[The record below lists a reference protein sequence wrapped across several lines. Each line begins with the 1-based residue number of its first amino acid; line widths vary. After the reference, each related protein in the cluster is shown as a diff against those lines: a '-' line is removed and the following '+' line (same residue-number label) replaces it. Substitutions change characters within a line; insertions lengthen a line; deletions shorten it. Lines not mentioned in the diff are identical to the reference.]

1 LGHSRA
7 TETFCIH
14 GEYYI
19 IDVGMGMAIVVGM
32 IVAIVEGRGIV
43 IEDGDVMFVRFNV

>member
-1 LGHSRA
+1 
-7 TETFCIH
+7 
-14 GEYYI
+14 
-19 IDVGMGMAIVVGM
+19 MAIVVGM